1 MGQMQFEVG
10 GTWGVME
17 MSCLGTS
24 EGFHCINPKT
34 LMLRCDPC
42 TMGAVTTYPAGGS
55 CCECRSTVAGAA
67 KLPQGRLLPCHLDS
81 VAVKGPDRG
90 SWPQ

>member
-1 MGQMQFEVG
+1 MGRMQFEVG

-17 MSCLGTS
+17 MSCLDTS

-42 TMGAVTTYPAGGS
+42 TMGAVTT
-55 CCECRSTVAGAA
+55 
-67 KLPQGRLLPCHLDS
+67 
-81 VAVKGPDRG
+81 
-90 SWPQ
+90 